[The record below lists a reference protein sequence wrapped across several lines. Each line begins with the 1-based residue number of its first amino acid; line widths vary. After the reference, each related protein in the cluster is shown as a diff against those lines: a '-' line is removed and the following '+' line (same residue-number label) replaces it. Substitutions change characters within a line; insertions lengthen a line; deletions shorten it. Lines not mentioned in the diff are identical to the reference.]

1 MTESSRVENV
11 PCLGCGCGCDDV
23 TVTLSGQRITDVS
36 PVCPIGRAWFGDGSI
51 PLEIRRSG
59 GPATLDDAITAAA
72 QLLLKARGRLLVFIG
87 ADLTSQAQ
95 RLAVALADQLDA
107 TVDSGTSATAAEGL
121 LSAQRRGR
129 AGATLGE
136 LRNRAD
142 TILFWGFDPS
152 QRYPRF
158 MTRYVDPA
166 GTHVPEGRRGRT
178 IMAVSVGSDSA
189 PEGTDVSL
197 TLDPGEE
204 VTALSFMRA
213 SLQGPVRSQLSA
225 GVARAVE
232 LAGRLAKARY
242 AVLVNDA
249 EPGSQPRN
257 PLRPEALMALAQ
269 ALNGPT
275 RAALISLRSGGNRV
289 GAESVLTWQTGYPL
303 SVDYSHGFPQYEPGR
318 RGLERLGT
326 GGFQAALV
334 LGSIAFEDAVS
345 ETIGRLNTILIGP
358 RASQARFT
366 TQVAIDTG
374 IAGIH
379 EGGTAYRA
387 DEVPLRLRPPLPEQ
401 RSAAEVLR
409 RLAGAVDAASGSIT
423 S

>member
-1 MTESSRVENV
+1 MTDSSRVDRV
-11 PCLGCGCGCDDV
+11 TCLGCGCGCDDL
-23 TVTLSGQRITDVS
+23 TVTISDQRITDVS
-36 PVCPIGRAWFGDGSI
+36 PICPIGRAWFGDGSV
-51 PLEIRRSG
+51 PLEVRKSG

-72 QLLLKARGRLLVFIG
+72 EVLLKARGRLLLYLG

-95 RLAVALADQLDA
+95 RMAVALADQLSA

-142 TILFWGFDPS
+142 VILFWGIDPA

-158 MTRYVDPA
+158 MARYVEPA
-166 GTHVPEGRRGRT
+166 GTHVSEGRRGRT

-189 PEGTDVSL
+189 PKGTDVSL

-204 VTALSFMRA
+204 ITALSFMRA
-213 SLQGPVRSQLSA
+213 SLQGPVRTQMSP
-225 GVARAVE
+225 GVFKAVE

-242 AVLVNDA
+242 AVLVHDA

-257 PLRPEALMALAQ
+257 SLRPEALMALAQ

-275 RAALISLRSGGNRV
+275 RAALVSLRSGGNRV

-326 GGFQAALV
+326 GGFRAALL
-334 LGSIAFEDAVS
+334 LGSVAFEDAVS
-345 ETIGRLNTILIGP
+345 ETMGRMSTILIGP

-374 IAGIH
+374 VAGIH
-379 EGGTAYRA
+379 EGGTGYRA
-387 DEVPLRLRPPLPEQ
+387 DEVPLRLRPPMPEQ

-409 RLAGAVDAASGSIT
+409 RLAGAVGAASGSIT